1 MSSTWLF
8 LAIALALMALVLGVL
23 WRALMRGR
31 SQAEPIDRLT
41 RANAAVYREQWAE
54 LDRDHAAGRISEAE
68 WVSARE
74 ELEARLLQDVDA
86 QTPGAVLASESNW
99 VRSTLAVLVLGV
111 PLLGA
116 GLYLALGQPAALD
129 PQVRLSGLPQEEI
142 TPEKVERMGQEL
154 RARLEKNPDQAE
166 DWVMLARIERA
177 MERYEPAQQAMA
189 RALKLSDNPD
199 WAIERAEML
208 ASRNQGRF
216 DGEPWQIIQSVL
228 KADPSHLGALLLA
241 GSASY
246 SESRYPQALR
256 YWEKASELVPAQS
269 PDRQPLDQALAQVR
283 GQLGLPDPQAQAL
296 AATAIH
302 GRVSL
307 AGEAAQ
313 SVRPDDTVF
322 IYATLPDARMPLA
335 ILRIRASEL
344 PYDFTLDDR
353 QAMNPQARLS
363 MAERV
368 VVRARVS
375 RSGQAQAQADDWGAE
390 QANVKPGAR
399 GVNLVVQKPL
409 QSLSRP

>member
-1 MSSTWLF
+1 M
-8 LAIALALMALVLGVL
+8 ALALTALVLGVL

-31 SQAEPIDRLT
+31 AHLEPLDRQT

-68 WVSARE
+68 WVSARA
-74 ELEARLLQDVDA
+74 ELEARLLQDVEGQSPA
-86 QTPGAVLASESNW
+86 ATRPPESNW
-99 VRSTLAVLVLGV
+99 VRTTLTGLVLGV
-111 PLLGA
+111 PLLSG

-129 PQVRLSGLPQEEI
+129 PRVRLAGLPQEEI

-154 RARLEKNPDQAE
+154 RARLEKNPDQAD

-177 MERYEPAQQAMA
+177 LERFEPAQQAMA

-216 DGEPWQIIQSVL
+216 DGEPWQIILSVL
-228 KADPSHLGALLLA
+228 KADPANLGALLLA
-241 GSASY
+241 GSASFA
-246 SESRYPQALR
+246 ESRYPQALR
-256 YWEKASELVPAQS
+256 YWEKASELVPASS

-283 GQLGLPDPQAQAL
+283 AQLGLPDPQARSI

-307 AGEAAQ
+307 AGEAAKA
-313 SVRPDDTVF
+313 VRPDDTVF

-344 PYDFTLDDR
+344 PYSYILDDR

-390 QANVKPGAR
+390 QADVKPGTR